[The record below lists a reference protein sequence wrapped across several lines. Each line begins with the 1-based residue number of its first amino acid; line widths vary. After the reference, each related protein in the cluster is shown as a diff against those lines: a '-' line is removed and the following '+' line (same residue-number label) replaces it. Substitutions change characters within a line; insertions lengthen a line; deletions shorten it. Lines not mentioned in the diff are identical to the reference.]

1 METNGEMKVKKCP
14 KCGRVLTVDNFSKSS
29 SAKDGL
35 QSYCKECASKSS
47 MESKEKK
54 ERRNIAGAKTGFQPT
69 DAPKPT
75 MSAQETVE
83 RRVLGGAAYKVYA
96 YPELARFSPRQ
107 LIEELRERGYRGKL
121 TYSVEVVL

>member
-1 METNGEMKVKKCP
+1 METNGEMKVKKCA

-29 SAKDGL
+29 RAKDGL
-35 QSYCKECASKSS
+35 QSYCKECASKSAMGS
-47 MESKEKK
+47 IEKK
-54 ERRNIAGAKTGFQPT
+54 KKGNIAGAKTGFQPT

-75 MSAQETVE
+75 ISAQETVE

-96 YPELARFSPRQ
+96 HPELARFSPRQ